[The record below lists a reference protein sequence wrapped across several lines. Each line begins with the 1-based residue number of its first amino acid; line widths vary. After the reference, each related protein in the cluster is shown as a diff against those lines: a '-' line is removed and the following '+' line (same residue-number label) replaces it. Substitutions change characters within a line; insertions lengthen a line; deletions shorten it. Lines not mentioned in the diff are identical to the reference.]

1 MEQKSAPRLIKA
13 PSFLDAS
20 IPLIVLVV
28 LLSLSVYLYGS
39 DSSYGANQI
48 ALFVAAFVG
57 VIIGLKNGYGWADI
71 EQAMVKGISLSL
83 GALLILF
90 SVGALIGTWLLAG
103 TVPTLIY
110 YGLQLLDPSWFYA
123 ASCILCAIVAIS
135 IGSSW
140 TTAATIGVALIGVA
154 AGLGMSPAI
163 TAGAIVSGAYFGDK
177 MSPVSETTNL
187 APAVA
192 GSNLFDHI
200 RHMTWTTVPSLILA
214 LIIFAVIGFNADAA
228 ADDTQI
234 RAISES
240 LQQHFNISPVMLV
253 PLLVLMAMAV
263 KKVPAFPTVFIGAL
277 LGGLWAVLF
286 QPELVAKMAAPVNAG
301 LTSSISLLFLT
312 IDLEALNHVL
322 APLQVVWSTL
332 HGGFVIETQN
342 AQLDKLLNGGG
353 MVKMLNTCWLI
364 FSAMMFGA
372 VLEHVGL
379 LRKFVEAILHKAHS
393 TGSLITSTIA
403 TCIATNILTADQ
415 YMAIV
420 MPGRMFKEEY
430 ERRGLAPVNLSRTL
444 EDGGTITSPLIPWNT
459 CGAYMHGVLNVNPL
473 DYAMYAFFNLIN
485 PVLAVIYAYMGIKV
499 LKLTPPDTPIT
510 AAVQG
515 K

>member
-1 MEQKSAPRLIKA
+1 MELQAVPRQIKA

-20 IPLIVLVV
+20 IPLLVLIVL
-28 LLSLSVYLYGS
+28 LALAVYLYGS

-48 ALFVAAFVG
+48 ALFIASGVG
-57 VIIGLKNGYGWADI
+57 VIIGLKNGYSWNDI

-103 TVPTLIY
+103 TVPSLIY

-123 ASCILCAIVAIS
+123 ASCLLCAVVALS

-177 MSPVSETTNL
+177 ISPVSETTNL

-200 RHMTWTTVPSLILA
+200 RHMTWTTIPSLIMA
-214 LIIFAVIGFNADAA
+214 LIIFSVLGFNANAV
-228 ADDTQI
+228 ADDSQI
-234 RAISES
+234 RAISEA
-240 LQQHFNISPVMLV
+240 LQHHFMISPLMLV

-277 LGGLWAVLF
+277 LGGVWAVLF
-286 QPELVAKMAAPVNAG
+286 QPQLIAKMADP
-301 LTSSISLLFLT
+301 
-312 IDLEALNHVL
+312 ELNGVL
-322 APLQVVWSTL
+322 GTLKVVWTTL

-342 AQLDKLLNGGG
+342 TELDKLLNGGG

-372 VLEHVGL
+372 VLEHIGL

-415 YMAIV
+415 YMSIV

-485 PVLAVIYAYMGIKV
+485 PVLAVIYAYMGIKI

-515 K
+515 NK

>member
-1 MEQKSAPRLIKA
+1 MELQTTPRPHKT

-20 IPLIVLVV
+20 IPLLVLIVL
-28 LLSLSVYLYGS
+28 LALAVYLYGS

-48 ALFVAAFVG
+48 ALFVASGVA
-57 VIIGLKNGYGWADI
+57 VIIGLKNGYGWNEI

-103 TVPTLIY
+103 TVPSLIY

-123 ASCILCAIVAIS
+123 ASCLLCAVVALS

-177 MSPVSETTNL
+177 ISPVSETTNL

-200 RHMTWTTVPSLILA
+200 RHMTWTTIPSLILA
-214 LIIFAVIGFNADAA
+214 LIIFSVLGFNANAV
-228 ADDTQI
+228 ADDSQI
-234 RAISES
+234 RAISEA
-240 LQQHFNISPVMLV
+240 LQQHFAISPLMLV

-277 LGGLWAVLF
+277 LGGVWAVLF
-286 QPELVAKMAAPVNAG
+286 QPQLVAKMADP
-301 LTSSISLLFLT
+301 
-312 IDLEALNHVL
+312 ELNGML
-322 APLQVVWSTL
+322 ATLKVVWTTL

-342 AQLDKLLNGGG
+342 AELDKLLNGGG

-372 VLEHVGL
+372 VLEHIGL

-415 YMAIV
+415 YMSIV

>member
-1 MEQKSAPRLIKA
+1 MELQPVPRQIKA

-20 IPLIVLVV
+20 IPLLVLIA
-28 LLSLSVYLYGS
+28 LLALAVYLYGS

-48 ALFVAAFVG
+48 ALFIASGVG
-57 VIIGLKNGYGWADI
+57 VIIGLKNGYSWTDI

-103 TVPTLIY
+103 TVPSLIY

-123 ASCILCAIVAIS
+123 ASCLLCAVVALS

-177 MSPVSETTNL
+177 ISPVSETTNL

-200 RHMTWTTVPSLILA
+200 RHMTWTTIPSLIMA
-214 LIIFAVIGFNADAA
+214 LIIFSVLGFNANAV
-228 ADDTQI
+228 ADDSQI
-234 RAISES
+234 RSISEA
-240 LQQHFNISPVMLV
+240 LQQHFAISPLMLV

-277 LGGLWAVLF
+277 LGGVWAVLF
-286 QPELVAKMAAPVNAG
+286 QPQLIAKMVDP
-301 LTSSISLLFLT
+301 
-312 IDLEALNHVL
+312 ELNGVL
-322 APLQVVWSTL
+322 GTLKVVWTTL

-342 AQLDKLLNGGG
+342 VELDKLLNGGG

-372 VLEHVGL
+372 VLEHIGL

-393 TGSLITSTIA
+393 TGSLIASTIA

-415 YMAIV
+415 YMSIV

-485 PVLAVIYAYMGIKV
+485 PVLAVIYAYMGIKI
-499 LKLTPPDTPIT
+499 LKLTTPDPPIT

-515 K
+515 NK

>member
-1 MEQKSAPRLIKA
+1 
-13 PSFLDAS
+13 
-20 IPLIVLVV
+20 
-28 LLSLSVYLYGS
+28 
-39 DSSYGANQI
+39 
-48 ALFVAAFVG
+48 
-57 VIIGLKNGYGWADI
+57 
-71 EQAMVKGISLSL
+71 
-83 GALLILF
+83 
-90 SVGALIGTWLLAG
+90 
-103 TVPTLIY
+103 
-110 YGLQLLDPSWFYA
+110 
-123 ASCILCAIVAIS
+123 
-135 IGSSW
+135 
-140 TTAATIGVALIGVA
+140 
-154 AGLGMSPAI
+154 
-163 TAGAIVSGAYFGDK
+163 

-200 RHMTWTTVPSLILA
+200 RHMTWTTIPSLVMA
-214 LIIFAVIGFNADAA
+214 LIIFAVMGFNADAA
-228 ADDTQI
+228 ADDSQI
-234 RAISES
+234 RAISDA
-240 LQQHFNISPVMLV
+240 LQQHFSISPLMLV

-277 LGGLWAVLF
+277 LGGIWAVLF
-286 QPELVAKMAAPVNAG
+286 QPELVAKMADPQ
-301 LTSSISLLFLT
+301 
-312 IDLEALNHVL
+312 LNGVL
-322 APLQVVWSTL
+322 ATLKVVWTTL

-342 AQLDKLLNGGG
+342 AELDKLLNGGG

-372 VLEHVGL
+372 VLEHIGL

-415 YMAIV
+415 YMSIV

>member
-1 MEQKSAPRLIKA
+1 V
-13 PSFLDAS
+13 F
-20 IPLIVLVV
+20 
-28 LLSLSVYLYGS
+28 LYGS

-57 VIIGLKNGYGWADI
+57 VVIGLKNGYGWAEI

-103 TVPTLIY
+103 TVPSLIY

-123 ASCILCAIVAIS
+123 ASCLLCAVVALS

-154 AGLGMSPAI
+154 SGLGMSPAV

-200 RHMTWTTVPSLILA
+200 RHMTWTTIPSLVMA
-214 LIIFAVIGFNADAA
+214 LIIFAVMGFNADAA
-228 ADDTQI
+228 ADDSQI
-234 RAISES
+234 RAISDA
-240 LQQHFNISPVMLV
+240 LQQHFSISPLMLV

-277 LGGLWAVLF
+277 LGGIWAVLF
-286 QPELVAKMAAPVNAG
+286 QPELVAKMADPQ
-301 LTSSISLLFLT
+301 
-312 IDLEALNHVL
+312 LNGVL
-322 APLQVVWSTL
+322 ATLKVVWTTL

-342 AQLDKLLNGGG
+342 AELDKLLNGGG

-372 VLEHVGL
+372 VLEHIGL

-415 YMAIV
+415 YMSIV